1 MLAAGSEV
9 YGAAL
14 AYYQAVKG
22 AARAR
27 VQGAEAI
34 ANDLRERFPGR
45 PRARGG
51 EAPA

>member
-1 MLAAGSEV
+1 MLAAGSEA

-22 AARAR
+22 A
-27 VQGAEAI
+27 EAI
-34 ANDLRERFPGR
+34 ANDLGQRFPGR
-45 PRARGG
+45 PRPHRG

>member
-1 MLAAGSEV
+1 MLAAGSEA

-22 AARAR
+22 AARH
-27 VQGAEAI
+27 
-34 ANDLRERFPGR
+34 
-45 PRARGG
+45 G